1 MLAILGSMRAVR
13 LPSLLLALALGC
25 AQAAFAQ
32 VDERVIYASVVDSKG
47 QPVLDV
53 GPKDLVVSEDGQTR
67 EILRIAKDDD
77 PLQIALL
84 VDNSVSMRGKLS
96 DLRKALSTFVTGLR
110 PGVQV
115 ALITLAERPT
125 IVVNY
130 TADQAALLKGVGGIV
145 LPVAGTY
152 VLDGI
157 AEASEVLTKRPM
169 ARPVMVVVTGRG
181 PELSHRD
188 YTDVLRPLRVSGAA
202 LHAVI
207 VTGPNPEGDAMRGAR
222 AGNSADAGG
231 DIADAGGDI
240 GDAGDASGGVG
251 RDILLGRMT
260 KETGGRYQEVLST
273 SGLNAKLQQLSSEIS
288 NQYRVTFARPQR
300 LIPPKSTKISARQSK
315 MRVRGMLMKTDK

>member
-1 MLAILGSMRAVR
+1 MRAVR

-32 VDERVIYASVVDSKG
+32 VDERVIYASIVDSKG
-47 QPVLDV
+47 QPVLGV

-67 EILRIAKDDD
+67 EILRVVKDDD

-96 DLRKALSTFVTGLR
+96 DLRKAVSSFVTGLR

-115 ALITLAERPT
+115 ALLTLAERPT

-130 TADQAALLKGVGGIV
+130 TADQPALLTGVGGIV
-145 LPVAGTY
+145 AFEAGNY

-157 AEASEVLTKRPM
+157 AEASEGFTRRPM
-169 ARPVMVVVTGRG
+169 ARSVMVVVTGMG

-188 YTDVLRPLRVSGAA
+188 YTDVLRPLRDSRAV

-207 VTGPNPEGDAMRGAR
+207 VTGPNPEGDAMRAAR
-222 AGNSADAGG
+222 AGNSDAGG

-240 GDAGDASGGVG
+240 GDTGDASGEVG
-251 RDILLGRMT
+251 RDIVLGRMT

-273 SGLNAKLQQLSSEIS
+273 GGLNAKLQQLSSEIS

>member
-1 MLAILGSMRAVR
+1 MGALRP
-13 LPSLLLALALGC
+13 PSLLLALALGF

-47 QPVLDV
+47 EPVLLV
-53 GPKDLVVSEDGQTR
+53 GVKDLVVSEDGQTR
-67 EILRIAKDDD
+67 EILRVVKDEE

-84 VDNSVSMRGKLS
+84 VDNSVSMRGKVS
-96 DLRKALSTFVTGLR
+96 DLRKSLSTFVTGLR

-115 ALITLAERPT
+115 ALLTLAERPT

-130 TADQAALLKGVGGIV
+130 TADQAALLKGINGIV
-145 LPVAGTY
+145 ALVAGNC

-157 AEASEVLTKRPM
+157 AEASEGLTKRPL

-188 YTDVLRPLRVSGAA
+188 YTDVLRPLRASGAA
-202 LHAVI
+202 LHAII
-207 VTGPNPEGDAMRGAR
+207 VTGPNPEGDAMRA
-222 AGNSADAGG
+222 AGTGNPADAGG

-240 GDAGDASGGVG
+240 GDTGDATGGVG
-251 RDILLGRMT
+251 RDLVLGRMT

-273 SGLNAKLQQLSSEIS
+273 SGLNAKLQQLSTEIS

>member
-1 MLAILGSMRAVR
+1 MRAVR

-47 QPVLDV
+47 QAVLGV

-67 EILRIAKDDD
+67 EILRVAKDDD

-96 DLRKALSTFVTGLR
+96 DLRKAVSTFVTGLR

-115 ALITLAERPT
+115 ALLTLAERPT

-145 LPVAGTY
+145 VSVAGNY
-152 VLDGI
+152 VLDGM
-157 AEASEVLTKRPM
+157 AEASEGLTKRPM
-169 ARPVMVVVTGRG
+169 ARSVMVVVTGRG

-188 YTDVLRPLRVSGAA
+188 YTDVLRPLRESGAA
-202 LHAVI
+202 LHAVV
-207 VTGPNPEGDAMRGAR
+207 VTGPNPEGDAMRAAR

-231 DIADAGGDI
+231 DISDAGGDI
-240 GDAGDASGGVG
+240 GDTGDASGGVG
-251 RDILLGRMT
+251 RDIVLGRMT

-300 LIPPKSTKISARQSK
+300 LIPPKSTKISGRQSK